1 VKPSELLKHYI
12 FLHNFGVEMGDFEPL
27 MALFT
32 DNAIFAFENP
42 RIGEFE
48 GIEMIRGIFRRQPPT
63 INVVIGEIAESGN
76 SARADYALEEKPE
89 NRQGF
94 ISLDIEDNKIKK
106 LFIGL

>member
-27 MALFT
+27 MAILD
-32 DNAIFAFENP
+32 DNAMLAFENP

-48 GIEMIRGIFRRQPPT
+48 GIAMIRGIFRRQPPT
-63 INVVIGEIAESGN
+63 MTIVIGEITETAN
-76 SARADYALEEKPE
+76 TARADYALEEKPGD
-89 NRQGF
+89 RQGYVM
-94 ISLDIEDNKIKK
+94 LDIEENKINK